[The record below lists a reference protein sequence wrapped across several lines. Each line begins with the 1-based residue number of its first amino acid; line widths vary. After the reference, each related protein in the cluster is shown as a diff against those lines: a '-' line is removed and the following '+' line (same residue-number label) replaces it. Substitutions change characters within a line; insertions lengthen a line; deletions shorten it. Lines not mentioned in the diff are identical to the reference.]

1 VRKSDIK
8 VGTFVL
14 FGLLLATL
22 VIFLLGET
30 RRVFEKSN
38 TYQLSFR
45 DIAGLKK
52 GAPVQMGGMLVGHVK
67 SIAYA
72 KDPKDPNI
80 LVDIEVVAE
89 AAPRVRADSV
99 ASITNKGFLGDKML
113 LITQG
118 KSPDV
123 VAPGATIPSEEPG
136 DFIKEL
142 GEMKGDARS
151 TMSDV
156 KRVAKELAD
165 ERLHA
170 DLRAAVKKVDTILG
184 QVSEG
189 DGYAHRLLA
198 DPEEAKRIARTID
211 NLDRSAAELAG
222 TLHEFRLI
230 AEQVRTGP
238 GFAHD
243 VIYGDGVKK
252 PVEQVGLAAEEL
264 ALAVRDVRAGS
275 GVAHDILFGGKPSV
289 VDDALG
295 NVAAITGD
303 FREIV
308 RGMKQGKGTLGAL
321 LVDPSVYEDVK
332 RLVGN
337 VERNAVLRSLVRY
350 SIQQNDRTA
359 PGPAPEKAR

>member
-1 VRKSDIK
+1 MRKSDIK

-14 FGLLLATL
+14 FGLVLATL
-22 VIFLLGET
+22 VIFLLGDT
-30 RRVFEKSN
+30 RRVFEKAN
-38 TYQLSFR
+38 VYRLAFQ

-67 SIAYA
+67 SIEYA

-80 LVDIEVVAE
+80 YVAIEVVAE

-118 KSPDV
+118 KSPDIV
-123 VAPGATIPSEEPG
+123 TPGATIPSEEPG

-142 GEMKGDARS
+142 GEMKGDAMS

-165 ERLHA
+165 EKLHA
-170 DLRAAVKKVDTILG
+170 DLRSAVKKVDTILG

-189 DGYAHRLLA
+189 EGYPRHFLS
-198 DPEEAKRIARTID
+198 DPEEAKRISRTID
-211 NLDRSAAELAG
+211 NLDRSAAELAA
-222 TLHEFRLI
+222 TLREFRAI
-230 AEQVRTGP
+230 AEQVKNGP

-243 VIYGDGVKK
+243 VVYGEGLKK

-264 ALAVRDVRAGS
+264 ALAMREVRTGN
-275 GVAHDILFGGKPSV
+275 GVAHDVLFGGKSA
-289 VDDALG
+289 VDDTVG
-295 NVAAITGD
+295 NVAAITAD
-303 FREIV
+303 VREIV
-308 RGMKQGKGTLGAL
+308 RGMKNGKGTLGAL

-337 VERNAVLRSLVRY
+337 IERNAVLRSLVRY
-350 SIQQNDRTA
+350 SIQQNERPA
-359 PGPAPEKAR
+359 SPPVPAKGP